1 MTVKKFNRE
10 EDYERISRFLSDCY
24 QENQN
29 MLCWLPERFDDLIFR
44 VDVLYKE
51 ERGQK
56 ASADYIYLFEKN
68 HEIVGVILPDGDSF
82 NSCIKNGY
90 EFLFK
95 EMLDLAEKE
104 LLPLFSTD
112 ENGEVPFLVI
122 SHDSLS
128 YQAEELLK
136 RGYQKDT
143 EEDYDNVQ
151 YPLETNYEISLP
163 NGFYQVYGDSLEEH
177 KKAKACHY
185 GFHPI
190 DDDGNLEG
198 DFKEGKLSY
207 QGRKNSK
214 FYKDSFE
221 SLIVTDDGDICTYCF
236 CYVNKEN
243 STAFIEPV
251 CTREKYRGRGFCR
264 QMLYGVINRLK
275 DKNIQKAYINSYDW
289 RKKVYNSCG
298 FKTEDSIGFWYKKIR

>member
-68 HEIVGVILPDGDSF
+68 DEIVGVILPDGDSF

-112 ENGEVPFLVI
+112 ENGEVSFLVI

-128 YQAEELLK
+128 YLNNEAEKEYIESRITAMKNGAEIHLFMVGSKKKLAELK
-136 RGYQKDT
+136 
-143 EEDYDNVQ
+143 
-151 YPLETNYEISLP
+151 
-163 NGFYQVYGDSLEEH
+163 
-177 KKAKACHY
+177 
-185 GFHPI
+185 
-190 DDDGNLEG
+190 
-198 DFKEGKLSY
+198 
-207 QGRKNSK
+207 KNSL
-214 FYKDSFE
+214 FHMLFI
-221 SLIVTDDGDICTYCF
+221 LIPIIV
-236 CYVNKEN
+236 
-243 STAFIEPV
+243 
-251 CTREKYRGRGFCR
+251 R
-264 QMLYGVINRLK
+264 
-275 DKNIQKAYINSYDW
+275 YIL
-289 RKKVYNSCG
+289 
-298 FKTEDSIGFWYKKIR
+298 